1 MDRAVRN
8 QEQIVF
14 FSWKNL
20 NKGLR
25 IHRHVFSRA
34 FLYRRPES
42 GFAYPFLK
50 AQVNL
55 RLGSRIKNIISL
67 ILCKVFTKMFFYIVA
82 SRMTLQREVSSA
94 KRIQKIESDWELVT
108 KTGSRF
114 SQNGFVILIHKKVE
128 TYFQQFSSAFQDNP
142 ILRSNELKRPG
153 IVRFFL
159 RQSIEMLL
167 HPVTSPCASLKPW
180 TRSRSEEHTSELQS
194 LMRI

>member
-1 MDRAVRN
+1 MDLAVCN

-14 FSWKNL
+14 FSCKNL

-82 SRMTLQREVSSA
+82 SRKTLTGEVSSV
-94 KRIQKIESDWELVT
+94 KRIQKLESTWAMVT
-108 KTGSRF
+108 KKDSRF
-114 SQNGFVILIHKKVE
+114 SQNGFFI
-128 TYFQQFSSAFQDNP
+128 
-142 ILRSNELKRPG
+142 
-153 IVRFFL
+153 
-159 RQSIEMLL
+159 
-167 HPVTSPCASLKPW
+167 
-180 TRSRSEEHTSELQS
+180 
-194 LMRI
+194 

>member
-1 MDRAVRN
+1 MDRAVRK

-14 FSWKNL
+14 VSWKNI

-25 IHRHVFSRA
+25 IHRNGFSRA
-34 FLYRRPES
+34 CLYRSPES

-114 SQNGFVILIHKKVE
+114 SQNGFVIMIHKKVA
-128 TYFQQFSSAFQDNP
+128 TYFQQFSSVLNSD
-142 ILRSNELKRPG
+142 
-153 IVRFFL
+153 V
-159 RQSIEMLL
+159 
-167 HPVTSPCASLKPW
+167 
-180 TRSRSEEHTSELQS
+180 
-194 LMRI
+194 